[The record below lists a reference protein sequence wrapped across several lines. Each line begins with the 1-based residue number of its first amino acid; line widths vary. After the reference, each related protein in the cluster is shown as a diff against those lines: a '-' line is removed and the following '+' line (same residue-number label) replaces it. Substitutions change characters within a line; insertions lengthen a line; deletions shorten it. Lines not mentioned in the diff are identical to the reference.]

1 MSRRARPFV
10 YFFLLAN
17 CENLCDKLITAVLM
31 LTSRAKQFRD
41 LWYIIS
47 RNVFLLTNG
56 VILTV
61 VALLFVFGDR
71 QAGVFLGLVTVVNM
85 TLGLAQ
91 DIRAW
96 SALEK
101 LQLLT
106 APHVRRVRDGQ
117 EESVVTEDIRKGD
130 VLLLGLGDQVP
141 CDGVLLSSESLE
153 LNEGLITGESA
164 SLPRGTGD
172 RVLAGSIITAGSGS
186 MRVETVFAE
195 SRIAR
200 MTEGIQRSSVAESPI
215 QKSVN
220 TVIRYSGY
228 VLVVV
233 IAFAV
238 VRGVMAHE
246 SSVSIVKHV
255 GALASVI
262 VAQGLAFGM
271 TLLFAYG
278 AAHLFRRHVLLQEVN
293 ATEKL
298 GRIKNLCMDKTGTL
312 CENGLTAERFLLRGT
327 LPESTVFEYMRAYL
341 DGTHDLSQTALAV
354 RTLLPSGAFGGK
366 IFDGLPFSSWR
377 RFGAVSF
384 QSVSGETNV
393 LLVGAAEVMLPQLTV
408 ESEQSWLQEAL
419 LREAREGNRLLCVS
433 LADGDSIPKHIAQST
448 LSLLGVFVLSSRLRP
463 GIRDAVDFFQKRGVH
478 IRILSGDHVETV
490 RAIARSAGVTHVDR
504 AVTGLDIERWTE
516 EEFGDRVRETTIF
529 ARIFPEQKERIVEAL
544 KSDGFTAM
552 VGDGANDALAL
563 KKSDLGIAM
572 FEGAPAT
579 RQVASIVL
587 TNNSFTALPGGVELA
602 DSIIKNA
609 EIFASIFFSFSFT
622 GFFLFVWVSALGY
635 AFPLTPLN
643 MTLINY
649 FTIGF
654 PSILISY
661 WTIRPAGKAV
671 AAHAGNFLRKVLP
684 FVISSSLLQAV
695 ALGFVFAL
703 GGEPLKNSPS
713 NFFIVLASLILGF
726 IFFLFVPGVFRGKLA
741 PSERG
746 SLATL
751 AVFEALLLPVAFQ
764 IPFVLRFFEIDIPSI
779 SFDVALQFFLTISA
793 YTVLQYVLARRFSRA
808 QGMAGSI

>member
-1 MSRRARPFV
+1 MSP
-10 YFFLLAN
+10 
-17 CENLCDKLITAVLM
+17 
-31 LTSRAKQFRD
+31 RAKKLRD
-41 LWYIIS
+41 LRYIVS

-61 VALLFVFGDR
+61 VALLFAFGDR

-106 APHVRRVRDGQ
+106 APHVNRMRDGQ
-117 EESVVTEDIRKGD
+117 EESVMTEDIRKGD
-130 VLLLGLGDQVP
+130 ILRLSLGDQAP
-141 CDGVLLSSESLE
+141 CDGTVVSSEALE
-153 LNEGLITGESA
+153 VNEGLITGESA
-164 SLPRGTGD
+164 SLPRGTGE
-172 RVLAGSIITAGSGS
+172 RVLAGSIVTSGSGL
-186 MRVETVFAE
+186 VCAETVFAE

-200 MTEGIQRSSVAESPI
+200 MTEGIQRSTVAESPI

-220 TVIRYSGY
+220 MVIRYSGY

-233 IAFAV
+233 VLFAV
-238 VRGVMAHE
+238 ARGILAHE

-293 ATEKL
+293 AIEKL

-312 CENGLTAERFLLRGT
+312 CENGLTVERFLLSDGVS
-327 LPESTVFEYMRAYL
+327 EARAFGCMMVYL
-341 DGTHDLSQTALAV
+341 DGTNDTSQTALAV
-354 RTLLPSGAFGGK
+354 RKFIPLSAGSGTVLEA
-366 IFDGLPFSSWR
+366 LPFSSWR
-377 RFGAVSF
+377 RFGWVSF
-384 QSVSGETNV
+384 KEISGETTT
-393 LLVGAAEVMLPQLTV
+393 LLVGAAEVVTPQLF
-408 ESEQSWLQEAL
+408 SAKEQSWLQDLL
-419 LREAREGNRLLCVS
+419 LREAREGKRLLC
-433 LADGDSIPKHIAQST
+433 LATTECATLPKDIAQSR

-463 GIRDAVDFFQKRGVH
+463 GIRDAVEFFQKRGVR

-490 RAIARSAGVTHVDR
+490 RAIARSAGIDR
-504 AVTGLDIERWTE
+504 VESAVTGADIERWKE
-516 EEFGDRVRETTIF
+516 EEFDELVRGTTIF
-529 ARIFPEQKERIVEAL
+529 ARIFPEQKEKIVESL
-544 KSDGFTAM
+544 RLDGFTAM

-579 RQVASIVL
+579 RQVSSIVL

-622 GFFLFVWVSALGY
+622 GLFFFIWVSILGY

-643 MTLINY
+643 MTLVNY

-654 PSILISY
+654 PSMLISY

-671 AAHAGNFLRKVLP
+671 AEHAGNFLRKILP
-684 FVISSSLLQAV
+684 FVVSSSFLQTI
-695 ALGFVFAL
+695 ALAFIFAISDDSS
-703 GGEPLKNSPS
+703 KSAPS
-713 NFFIVLASLILGF
+713 NFLVVLASLILGF
-726 IFFLFVPGVFRGKLA
+726 IFFLFVPEVFRGKLA
-741 PSERG
+741 PSEARDLG
-746 SLATL
+746 MLV
-751 AVFEALLLPVAFQ
+751 VFEVALLPAMLQ

-779 SFDVALQFFLTISA
+779 SLALAMRFLLVMVAYGGF
-793 YTVLQYVLARRFSRA
+793 QYVLARRFSSPEQSDA
-808 QGMAGSI
+808 S

>member
-1 MSRRARPFV
+1 MVSP
-10 YFFLLAN
+10 
-17 CENLCDKLITAVLM
+17 
-31 LTSRAKQFRD
+31 RAKKFRD
-41 LWYIIS
+41 LWYIVS

-61 VALLFVFGDR
+61 VGLLFVFGDR

-85 TLGLAQ
+85 VLGLAQ

-106 APHVRRVRDGQ
+106 APHVKRIRDGQ
-117 EESVVTEDIRKGD
+117 QESVMTEDIRKGD
-130 VLLLGLGDQVP
+130 TLQLGIGDQVP
-141 CDGVLLSSESLE
+141 CDGTLVSSESLE

-164 SLPRGTGD
+164 SLPRGAGE
-172 RVLAGSIITAGSGS
+172 RVLAGSIITSGSGL
-186 MRVETVFAE
+186 MCAETVFAE

-200 MTEGIQRSSVAESPI
+200 MTEGIQRSTVAESPI

-233 IAFAV
+233 ILFAV
-238 VRGVMAHE
+238 ARGVLVHE
-246 SSVSIVKHV
+246 PNVSIVKHV

-278 AAHLFRRHVLLQEVN
+278 AAHLFQRHVLLQEVN

-312 CENGLTAERFLLRGT
+312 CENGLTTERFLS
-327 LPESTVFEYMRAYL
+327 PESVSEARVFEDMMVYL
-341 DGTHDLSQTALAV
+341 DGTHDTSQTALAV
-354 RTLLPSGAFGGK
+354 RKFIAPHGDTSKESLEA
-366 IFDGLPFSSWR
+366 LPFSSWR

-384 QSVSGETNV
+384 KEVSGEVTT
-393 LLVGAAEVMLPQLTV
+393 LLVGAAEVVMPQLLLVT
-408 ESEQSWLQEAL
+408 EQSWLRDLL
-419 LREAREGNRLLCVS
+419 LREARDGKRLLC
-433 LADGDSIPKHIAQST
+433 LATAESNNIPKDIAQT
-448 LSLLGVFVLSSRLRP
+448 KLSLLGVFVLSSELRP
-463 GIRDAVDFFQKRGVH
+463 GIRDAVEFFQKRGVR
-478 IRILSGDHVETV
+478 IRILSGDNVETV
-490 RAIARSAGVTHVDR
+490 RAIARSAGVDR
-504 AVTGLDIERWTE
+504 VELAVTGADIAQWTE
-516 EEFGDRVRETTIF
+516 AEFNERVQGTTIF

-544 KSDGFTAM
+544 KTDGFTAM

-622 GFFLFVWVSALGY
+622 GFFFFVWVSALGY

-643 MTLINY
+643 MTLVNY

-671 AAHAGNFLRKVLP
+671 AAHAGNFLRKILP
-684 FVISSSLLQAV
+684 FVVSSSFLQTL
-695 ALGFVFAL
+695 ALALIFAMSSDQ
-703 GGEPLKNSPS
+703 LKSAPS
-713 NFFIVLASLILGF
+713 NFLIVLASLILGF
-726 IFFLFVPGVFRGKLA
+726 IFFLFVPRVFRGKLA
-741 PSERG
+741 PSEVRG
-746 SLATL
+746 LSILV
-751 AVFEALLLPVAFQ
+751 VFEVVLLPVMFQ
-764 IPFVLRFFEIDIPSI
+764 IPFVLRFFEIDIQPVPPLLWAR
-779 SFDVALQFFLTISA
+779 FFGVVVAYGGF
-793 YTVLQYVLARRFSRA
+793 QYAIARWFSRA
-808 QGMAGSI
+808 EQAVSS

>member
-1 MSRRARPFV
+1 MVSP
-10 YFFLLAN
+10 
-17 CENLCDKLITAVLM
+17 
-31 LTSRAKQFRD
+31 RAKKLRD
-41 LWYIIS
+41 LWYIVS

-61 VALLFVFGDR
+61 VGLLFVFGDR

-85 TLGLAQ
+85 ALGLAQ

-106 APHVRRVRDGQ
+106 APHVKRIRDGQ
-117 EESVVTEDIRKGD
+117 EESVMTEDIRKGD
-130 VLLLGLGDQVP
+130 TLQLGIGDQVP
-141 CDGVLLSSESLE
+141 CDGTLVSSESLE

-164 SLPRGTGD
+164 SLPRGAGE
-172 RVLAGSIITAGSGS
+172 RVLAGSIITSGSGL
-186 MRVETVFAE
+186 MRAETVFAE

-200 MTEGIQRSSVAESPI
+200 MTEGIQRSAVAESPI

-233 IAFAV
+233 VLFAV
-238 VRGVMAHE
+238 ARGVLAHE
-246 SSVSIVKHV
+246 SNVSIVKHV

-278 AAHLFRRHVLLQEVN
+278 AAHLFQRHVLLQEVN

-312 CENGLTAERFLLRGT
+312 CENGLTTERFLS
-327 LPESTVFEYMRAYL
+327 PESVSEARVFEHMMVYL
-341 DGTHDLSQTALAV
+341 DGTHDTSQTALAV
-354 RTLLPSGAFGGK
+354 RKFIAPHGDSGGVLDA
-366 IFDGLPFSSWR
+366 LPFSSWR

-384 QSVSGETNV
+384 KEVSGEVTT
-393 LLVGAAEVMLPQLTV
+393 LLVGAAEVVMPQLLSVT
-408 ESEQSWLQEAL
+408 EQSWLQDLL
-419 LREAREGNRLLCVS
+419 LREARDGKRLLC
-433 LADGDSIPKHIAQST
+433 LATAKGNNIPKDIAQT
-448 LSLLGVFVLSSRLRP
+448 KLSLLGVFVLSSELRP
-463 GIRDAVDFFQKRGVH
+463 GIRDAVEFFQKRGVR
-478 IRILSGDHVETV
+478 IRILSGDNVDTV
-490 RAIARSAGVTHVDR
+490 RAIARSAGVDHVEL
-504 AVTGLDIERWTE
+504 AVTGADIAQWTE
-516 EEFGDRVRETTIF
+516 EEFNERVQGTTIF
-529 ARIFPEQKERIVEAL
+529 ARIFPEQKEKIVEAL
-544 KSDGFTAM
+544 KTDGFTAM

-622 GFFLFVWVSALGY
+622 GFFFFVWVSALGY

-643 MTLINY
+643 MTLVNY

-654 PSILISY
+654 PSILVSY
-661 WTIRPAGKAV
+661 WTIRPAGKAI
-671 AAHAGNFLRKVLP
+671 AAHAGNFLRKILP
-684 FVISSSLLQAV
+684 FVVSSSFLQTL
-695 ALGFVFAL
+695 ALAFIFAMSSDQ
-703 GGEPLKNSPS
+703 LKSAPS
-713 NFFIVLASLILGF
+713 NFLIVLASLILGF
-726 IFFLFVPGVFRGKLA
+726 IFFLFVPRVFRGKLA
-741 PSERG
+741 SSEVRNLG
-746 SLATL
+746 MLV
-751 AVFEALLLPVAFQ
+751 VFEVVLLPVMLQ
-764 IPFVLRFFEIDIPSI
+764 IPFVLRFFEIDIPPVSPLL
-779 SFDVALQFFLTISA
+779 FVRFFLVMVA
-793 YTVLQYVLARRFSRA
+793 YGGLQYALARWFSRA
-808 QGMAGSI
+808 GQATSS

>member
-1 MSRRARPFV
+1 
-10 YFFLLAN
+10 
-17 CENLCDKLITAVLM
+17 M
-31 LTSRAKQFRD
+31 LTPRVKKIRD
-41 LWYIIS
+41 LWYIVS

-71 QAGVFLGLVTVVNM
+71 QAGLFLGLVTVINM
-85 TLGLAQ
+85 LLGLGQ

-96 SALEK
+96 RALEK

-106 APHVRRVRDGQ
+106 APHVNRIRDGV
-117 EESVVTEDIRKGD
+117 EESVLTEDVRKGD
-130 VLLLGLGDQVP
+130 MLRLGLGDQIP
-141 CDGVLLSSESLE
+141 CDGVLVSSESLE
-153 LNEGLITGESA
+153 LNEGLITGEST
-164 SLPRGTGD
+164 SLPRGAGE
-172 RVLAGSIITAGSGS
+172 RVLAGSIITSGAGL
-186 MRVETVFAE
+186 MRAETVFAE

-200 MTEGIQRSSVAESPI
+200 MTEGVQRSSVAESPI

-220 TVIRYSGY
+220 MVIRYSGY

-238 VRGVMAHE
+238 LRGVMAHE
-246 SSVSIVKHV
+246 SNVNIVKHV

-298 GRIKNLCMDKTGTL
+298 GRIKNLCLDKTGTL
-312 CENGLTAERFLLRGT
+312 CENGLTAERFLSVDGA
-327 LPESTVFEYMRAYL
+327 PEAKSFEYMTAYL
-341 DGTHDLSQTALAV
+341 DGTNDTSQTALAV
-354 RTLLPSGAFGGK
+354 RKLLTNDSFKGVK
-366 IFDGLPFSSWR
+366 IDGLPFSSWR

-384 QSVSGETNV
+384 RDVSGDTMV
-393 LLVGAAEVMLPQLTV
+393 LVVGAAEVMIPQLIAA
-408 ESEQSWLQEAL
+408 SEQSWLQDIL
-419 LREAREGNRLLCVS
+419 SREAREGNRLLCIALS
-433 LADGDSIPKHIAQST
+433 DGMGIPQDIAQSK

-463 GIRDAVDFFQKRGVH
+463 GIREAIEFFQKRGVR
-478 IRILSGDHVETV
+478 IRILSGDHAETV
-490 RAIARSAGVTHVDR
+490 RAIARSAGVLETDSVVSG
-504 AVTGLDIERWTE
+504 ADIDQWTE
-516 EEFGDRVRETTIF
+516 EEFGDRVRNTTIF

-544 KSDGFTAM
+544 KDDGFTAM

-622 GFFLFVWVSALGY
+622 GFFLFVWVSILGY

-684 FVISSSLLQAV
+684 FVVSSSLLQAV
-695 ALGFVFAL
+695 ALGFIFAL
-703 GGEPLKNSPS
+703 SGEQLKNSPS
-713 NFFIVLASLILGF
+713 NFLIVLASLILGF
-726 IFFLFVPGVFRGKLA
+726 IFFLFVPRVFRGKLA
-741 PSERG
+741 PSEMRDLVL
-746 SLATL
+746 LAL
-751 AVFEALLLPVAFQ
+751 FEAILLPIALHV
-764 IPFVLRFFEIDIPSI
+764 PLVLRFFEIDIPPI
-779 SFDVALQFFLTISA
+779 SPDASVRFSLVLFV
-793 YTVLQYVLARRFSRA
+793 YTLLQYVLARWFARGERD
-808 QGMAGSI
+808 

>member
-1 MSRRARPFV
+1 
-10 YFFLLAN
+10 
-17 CENLCDKLITAVLM
+17 M
-31 LTSRAKQFRD
+31 LTPRVKKIRD
-41 LWYIIS
+41 LWYIVS

-85 TLGLAQ
+85 ALGLGQ

-96 SALEK
+96 RALEK

-106 APHVRRVRDGQ
+106 APHVKRVCDGI
-117 EESVVTEDIRKGD
+117 EKSVLAEDIRKGD
-130 VLLLGLGDQVP
+130 MLRLGLGDQVP
-141 CDGVLLSSESLE
+141 CDGVLVASESLE

-164 SLPRGTGD
+164 SLPRVAGE
-172 RVLAGSIITAGSGS
+172 RVLAGSIITSGSGE
-186 MRVETVFAE
+186 MRAEIVFAE

-228 VLVVV
+228 VLVIV

-238 VRGVMAHE
+238 LRGIWAHE
-246 SSVSIVKHV
+246 SNVNIVKHV

-312 CENGLTAERFLLRGT
+312 CENGLTAERFLPFDGAA
-327 LPESTVFEYMRAYL
+327 EAKSFEYMTAYL
-341 DGTHDLSQTALAV
+341 DGTNDTSQTALAV
-354 RTLLPSGAFGGK
+354 RKLLVDASFKGVK
-366 IFDGLPFSSWR
+366 IDGLPFSSWR

-384 QSVSGETNV
+384 RDISGEQKALV
-393 LLVGAAEVMLPQLTV
+393 VGAAEVMIPQLMAA
-408 ESEQSWLQEAL
+408 SEQSWLQDVL
-419 LREAREGNRLLCVS
+419 SREAREGNRLLCIA
-433 LADGDSIPKHIAQST
+433 LAESSDIPKDIVQSK
-448 LSLLGVFVLSSRLRP
+448 LSLLGVFILSSRLRP
-463 GIRDAVDFFQKRGVH
+463 GIREAIEFFQKRGVR
-478 IRILSGDHVETV
+478 IRILSGDHAETV
-490 RAIARSAGVTHVDR
+490 RAIARSAGVLGIDSVVSG
-504 AVTGLDIERWTE
+504 ADIDQWTE
-516 EEFGDRVRETTIF
+516 EEFGDRVRNTTIF

-544 KSDGFTAM
+544 KGDGFTAM

-572 FEGAPAT
+572 FEGAPAA

-622 GFFLFVWVSALGY
+622 GFFLFVWVSILGY

-684 FVISSSLLQAV
+684 FVVSSSLLQAV

-703 GGEPLKNSPS
+703 GGESLKNAPS

-726 IFFLFVPGVFRGKLA
+726 IFFLFVPRVFRGRLA
-741 PSERG
+741 SSEKRDLVF
-746 SLATL
+746 LAL
-751 AVFEALLLPVAFQ
+751 FEGVLLPVAFQ

-779 SFDVALQFFLTISA
+779 SFDVALQLFLTISV

-808 QGMAGSI
+808 QGIAGSV

>member
-1 MSRRARPFV
+1 
-10 YFFLLAN
+10 
-17 CENLCDKLITAVLM
+17 M
-31 LTSRAKQFRD
+31 LTSRAKKFRD

-61 VALLFVFGDR
+61 VAFLFVFGDR

-85 TLGLAQ
+85 VLGLAQ

-96 SALEK
+96 RALEN

-106 APHVRRVRDGQ
+106 APHVKRIRDGI
-117 EESVVTEDIRKGD
+117 EESVLTEDIRKGD
-130 VLLLGLGDQVP
+130 MLRLGVGDQVP
-141 CDGVLLSSESLE
+141 CDGMLTASESLE
-153 LNEGLITGESA
+153 VNEGLMTGESA
-164 SLPRGTGD
+164 SLPRAAGE
-172 RVLAGSIITAGSGS
+172 RVLAGSIITSGSGE
-186 MRVETVFAE
+186 MQAETVFAE

-228 VLVVV
+228 VLVIV

-238 VRGVMAHE
+238 LRGILAHE
-246 SSVSIVKHV
+246 SNVNIVKHV

-312 CENGLTAERFLLRGT
+312 CENGLTVERFVSPGNVS
-327 LPESTVFEYMRAYL
+327 EAQVFGFMTAYL
-341 DGTHDLSQTALAV
+341 DGTHDVSQTGLAV
-354 RTLLPSGAFGGK
+354 RKFIATRAFDGTLLES
-366 IFDGLPFSSWR
+366 IPFSSWR

-384 QSVSGETNV
+384 REVSGEELV
-393 LLVGAAEVMLPQLTV
+393 LLVGAAEVALPQLT
-408 ESEQSWLQEAL
+408 EASEQSWLREL
-419 LREAREGNRLLCVS
+419 LSRETRDGKRLLCLTAVS
-433 LADGDSIPKHIAQST
+433 GNAIPKDVASSK
-448 LSLLGVFVLSSRLRP
+448 LSLLGVFVLSSELRP
-463 GIRDAVDFFQKRGVH
+463 GIRDAVEFFQKRGVR

-490 RAIARSAGVTHVDR
+490 RAIARLAGVAETDS
-504 AVTGLDIERWTE
+504 AVTGSDISQWTE
-516 EEFGDRVRETTIF
+516 EEFGDRVRNMTIF

-544 KSDGFTAM
+544 KADGFTAM

-622 GFFLFVWVSALGY
+622 GFFFFVWVSALGY

-643 MTLINY
+643 MTLVNY

-671 AAHAGNFLRKVLP
+671 AAYAGNFLRKVLP
-684 FVISSSLLQAV
+684 FVISSSLLQVV

-703 GGEPLKNSPS
+703 GGEPLKNAPS

-726 IFFLFVPGVFRGKLA
+726 IFFLFVPRVFRGKLA
-741 PSERG
+741 TSEVRDLVL
-746 SLATL
+746 LAI
-751 AVFEALLLPVAFQ
+751 FEVILLPVALR
-764 IPFVLRFFEIDIPSI
+764 IPFVLRFFELDIPYIASGVSLQLLLI
-779 SFDVALQFFLTISA
+779 LAAYGLCQYGIALW
-793 YTVLQYVLARRFSRA
+793 FSRW
-808 QGMAGSI
+808 GNRVSS